1 MPELVNP
8 IQEVL
13 DEANLKAEDIS
24 KVHQVW
30 FQLKDCPSDPLLI
43 PSLPLLPLILPLL
56 AWIHTT
62 YRLEVRVPYCN
73 FSDLAGFSKAITRT
87 TCNSLHHKQTTA
99 VGHVENI

>member
-1 MPELVNP
+1 MRP
-8 IQEVL
+8 
-13 DEANLKAEDIS
+13 IS
-24 KVHQVW
+24 K
-30 FQLKDCPSDPLLI
+30 LKILARYTKSGFSSRDCPSDPLLI

-62 YRLEVRVPYCN
+62 YRLEVRVPYCTL
-73 FSDLAGFSKAITRT
+73 SDLAGFSKAITST